1 MAQQLHTYLR
11 WTSIK
16 IEQSDYVK
24 ANIDNPE
31 LSIAGA
37 SVGADLVL
45 FYIRESSFLRPDIGA
60 NHTALLTEPQN
71 SIVTM

>member
-16 IEQSDYVK
+16 LEQSDYVK
-24 ANIDNPE
+24 ANADNPE

-37 SVGADLVL
+37 SVGLDLVL
-45 FYIRESSFLRPDIGA
+45 FYIRESLFLGSWYG
-60 NHTALLTEPQN
+60 N
-71 SIVTM
+71 SLID